1 MKTITCLV
9 IDPLGFHARPVSM
22 MAKKAK
28 ECEDAFGTTIMITY
42 GETTVKAKSIMKVM
56 SLGVRCNDTVIFK
69 VDGGDENATIETFKP
84 ILIDYFPLKVL
95 QEQ

>member
-1 MKTITCLV
+1 MKAITCLV
-9 IDPLGFHARPVSM
+9 ADPLGFHARPVSM

-28 ECEDAFGTTIMITY
+28 ECEETFGTTLTITF

-56 SLGVRCNDTVIFK
+56 SLGVRCNDTVIIK
-69 VDGGDENATIETFKP
+69 AEGGDENAVIEAFKQL
-84 ILIDYFPLKVL
+84 LIEWFPLKVL